1 MRILLTSDCLF
12 LRLSLSVYYKTV
24 LRRFLGFVFV
34 VGLFAFLF
42 NPATGVAASEKLPVT
57 IVPSGGDVR
66 IVTAYATTESGKL
79 TVWGTGL
86 ERWPTQPLPSA
97 SVSRR
102 RQGKILAQALAEYEH
117 TDIALQNPRSHI
129 PARRQVRFHIDLAPV
144 PGVSQ
149 IFVQHHSEPNEP
161 KPTKGRLFGVL

>member
-42 NPATGVAASEKLPVT
+42 NPARGVAASEKLPVT

-66 IVTAYATTESGKL
+66 IVTPQLNPGN
-79 TVWGTGL
+79 WWFG
-86 ERWPTQPLPSA
+86 ERDSN
-97 SVSRR
+97 
-102 RQGKILAQALAEYEH
+102 
-117 TDIALQNPRSHI
+117 D
-129 PARRQVRFHIDLAPV
+129 
-144 PGVSQ
+144 
-149 IFVQHHSEPNEP
+149 
-161 KPTKGRLFGVL
+161 GRLTTLAICKCLKSTP